1 MLHKKH
7 TSNSLSLLA
16 GLLLVSFIFMTV
28 SGALLHTGL
37 FGEKKCTETVLYQE
51 SEPSGSEAKDGEKK
65 CSGEETDWCN
75 EELIFFHFNFK
86 CGSISVQE
94 IYPDISLGFGEMQM
108 PPPKSILI

>member
-16 GLLLVSFIFMTV
+16 GLLLVSFVFMTV

-37 FGEKKCTETVLYQE
+37 FGEKKCTETAFCQD
-51 SEPSGSEAKDGEKK
+51 SEPSGTEAKEGEKK
-65 CSGEETDWCN
+65 CSGEETGWCN
-75 EELIFFHFNFK
+75 EELIFFHLNYK
-86 CGSISVQE
+86 CGLISVRE

-108 PPPKSILI
+108 PPPKFNLI